1 MRKASI
7 LVLAL
12 LMIVGTLAL
21 VYLEKS
27 VAQAQQQPAATD
39 TKKSPAAAKS
49 KDFPQGTATPSAE
62 CGECHQA
69 IYREYAFGFGS
80 DITYKPMAYKDPKQ
94 ELLSLPGR
102 VLTAGSAHSFAG
114 TDPWPMHARDIET
127 GGKVL

>member
-1 MRKASI
+1 MTKASI

-12 LMIVGTLAL
+12 LLVGGFIAHFYLAERSL
-21 VYLEKS
+21 
-27 VAQAQQQPAATD
+27 AHAQQQPAATD

-49 KDFPQGTATPSAE
+49 KDFPEGTATPSAE

-80 DITYKPMAYKDPKQ
+80 DIMYKPMAYKDPKK

-102 VLTAGSAHSFAG
+102 VLTRVPRTRLQEPIPGPCTPA
-114 TDPWPMHARDIET
+114 I
-127 GGKVL
+127 

>member
-27 VAQAQQQPAATD
+27 AAQAQQQPAATD

-49 KDFPQGTATPSAE
+49 KDFPRGNGYSVSRMWRVPS
-62 CGECHQA
+62 GN
-69 IYREYAFGFGS
+69 
-80 DITYKPMAYKDPKQ
+80 
-94 ELLSLPGR
+94 LPR
-102 VLTAGSAHSFAG
+102 VRL
-114 TDPWPMHARDIET
+114 RVRI
-127 GGKVL
+127 

>member
-12 LMIVGTLAL
+12 LMIVGALTLA
-21 VYLEKS
+21 YLEKS
-27 VAQAQQQPAATD
+27 AAQAQQQPAATD

-80 DITYKPMAYKDPKQ
+80 DITYKPMAYKDP
-94 ELLSLPGR
+94 EARITLSSGKSIDCR
-102 VLTAGSAHSFAG
+102 IG
-114 TDPWPMHARDIET
+114 TLVCGDRSLAHARAAM
-127 GGKVL
+127 